1 MKRTKKYAGAIDILT
16 HPHETQDELYSELNR
31 LGWYWDSK
39 QQRWVRDDRVAEAE
53 TKFIRIRVL
62 SGASQVQNV
71 ADNVVEAM
79 QERGLRLLEKSPP
92 YPCRPPQQNDSR
104 VYLTFEDMGA
114 END

>member
-1 MKRTKKYAGAIDILT
+1 MKRTKKYTGAIDILT

-39 QQRWVRDDRVAEAE
+39 QQRWVRDDRVADPE

-62 SGASQVQNV
+62 SGTSQVQNV
-71 ADNVVEAM
+71 ADNVIEAM

-104 VYLTFEDMGA
+104 VYLTFEDIGA

>member
-1 MKRTKKYAGAIDILT
+1 MKRTKKYTGAIDILT

-39 QQRWVRDDRVAEAE
+39 QQRWVRDGRVADPE
-53 TKFIRIRVL
+53 TKLIRIRVL
-62 SGASQVQNV
+62 SGTSQVQNV
-71 ADNVVEAM
+71 ADNVIEAM

-104 VYLTFEDMGA
+104 VYLTFEDIGA

>member
-1 MKRTKKYAGAIDILT
+1 MKRTKKYAGAIEVLT
-16 HPHETQDELYSELNR
+16 YPHQTQDKLYSELNR

-39 QQRWVRDDRVAEAE
+39 QQRWIRDERVAEAE
-53 TKFIRIRVL
+53 TKLIRIRVWT
-62 SGASQVQNV
+62 GVTQVENV

-104 VYLTFEDMGA
+104 VYLTFEDMGN
-114 END
+114 ENG